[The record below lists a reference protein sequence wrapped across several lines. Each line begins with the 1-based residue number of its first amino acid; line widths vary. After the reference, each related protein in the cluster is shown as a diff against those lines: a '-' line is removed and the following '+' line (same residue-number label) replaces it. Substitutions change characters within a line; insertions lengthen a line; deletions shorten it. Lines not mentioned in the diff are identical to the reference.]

1 MKVHFCDLCNESV
14 PQSDLDAGR
23 AVLRK
28 GRVICA
34 RCEALMTA
42 EDEASAAGRAEPS
55 ASAPLPPITVGTAGP
70 GPASEAHAAPGGATP
85 PAHAPAHPSHAALA
99 AARSRG
105 GGAGVGL
112 ALIAILLAA
121 GLGFWLSDR
130 IQQGEREAHA
140 REERVRTAL
149 ALSISQLDRAQ
160 RAIEQAS
167 AEFKG
172 VVAGQLE
179 SSRARID
186 QAIQSAA
193 ETSRRVEER
202 LAGFDA
208 SLAEIREGFG
218 VLQRHDQELV
228 RLQQRYSSLED
239 GMREAARTL
248 AALEEASIEPGSAA
262 QEPLPTPPAAPP
274 MWMGLVKQLSDP
286 SNSVRWQAVMALGET
301 RDPEVVPWL
310 VGSLKD
316 TDIFVRMATA
326 RMLEDLGSTKAIPSL
341 IETLNDGESAVRE
354 AAYHAL
360 VKLSRKD
367 LPFDPASEDSSER
380 SRRIKAWQEWW
391 KKEKDRIDGA

>member
-14 PQSDLDAGR
+14 PQTDLDAGR

-42 EDEASAAGRAEPS
+42 EGEMPEGSRAVPPAPPPPPGITAGAPPATAGAA
-55 ASAPLPPITVGTAGP
+55 APLATAP
-70 GPASEAHAAPGGATP
+70 SSHAHALGP
-85 PAHAPAHPSHAALA
+85 HAAHA

-112 ALIAILLAA
+112 ALIAILLAG
-121 GLGFWLSDR
+121 GLGFWLSEEIRQEQRD
-130 IQQGEREAHA
+130 ALA
-140 REERVRTAL
+140 REERVRADL
-149 ALSISQLDRAQ
+149 AASISQIDRTQ
-160 RAIEQAS
+160 RALEQAS
-167 AEFKG
+167 AEFRG
-172 VVAGQLE
+172 IVAGQLE

-186 QAIQSAA
+186 QGIQTAGES
-193 ETSRRVEER
+193 SRKVEER
-202 LAGFDA
+202 LVSFDA

-218 VLQRHDQELV
+218 ALQRHDQELV

-239 GMREAARTL
+239 GLREAARTL
-248 AALEEASIEPGSAA
+248 AALEEASSEPASAA
-262 QEPLPTPPAAPP
+262 QEPLPAPPAAPP
-274 MWMGLVKQLSDP
+274 VWMGLVKQLSDP

-326 RMLEDLGSTKAIPSL
+326 RMLEDLGSTKAIPAL

-380 SRRIKAWQEWW
+380 SRRIKAWQDWW
-391 KKEKDRIDGA
+391 RKERERLEGP

>member
-14 PQSDLDAGR
+14 PQSDLDARR

-42 EDEASAAGRAEPS
+42 EGEAPAEGRAAPS
-55 ASAPLPPITVGTAGP
+55 APPPPPGITAGA
-70 GPASEAHAAPGGATP
+70 GPAGEGGAAPAGTTP
-85 PAHAPAHPSHAALA
+85 PAHAPAHPSHAAHA

-121 GLGFWLSDR
+121 GLGFWLSDQ
-130 IQQGEREAHA
+130 IQQGEREALS
-140 REERVRTAL
+140 REERVRDNL

-160 RAIEQAS
+160 RALEQAS

-186 QAIQSAA
+186 QSIQTAA

-218 VLQRHDQELV
+218 ALQRHDQELV
-228 RLQQRYSSLED
+228 RLQQRYTSLED
-239 GMREAARTL
+239 GLREAARTL
-248 AALEEASIEPGSAA
+248 AALEEASIEPASTA

-274 MWMGLVKQLSDP
+274 VWMGLVKQLSDP

-326 RMLEDLGSTKAIPSL
+326 RMLEDLNSSKAIPAL